1 MEVLSM
7 SFDYK
12 PFFKILID
20 KEVTREQIKKDLQ
33 LSPATM
39 AKLAKG
45 ENISMSVLD
54 KLCEYLNCEIEDII
68 SHVKVSE

>member
-1 MEVLSM
+1 M

-12 PFFKILID
+12 PFFKTLID
-20 KEVTREQIKKDLQ
+20 KEVTREQIKKELR

-39 AKLAKG
+39 AKLGKG
-45 ENISMSVLD
+45 ENVSMSVLD

-68 SHVKVSE
+68 KHRKNEE

>member
-1 MEVLSM
+1 M

-12 PFFKILID
+12 PFFKTLID

-45 ENISMSVLD
+45 ENVSMGVVD
-54 KLCEYLNCEIEDII
+54 KLCDYLECEVEDII
-68 SHVKVSE
+68 SHVKSNKE

>member
-1 MEVLSM
+1 M

-12 PFFKILID
+12 PFFKTLID